1 MRAFYR
7 HLKHRARRTVEETTM
22 EIAMAFEIIVF
33 FTLTALLFTVGF
45 ASGPIV
51 AKKFGP
57 PPHRQRHLH

>member
-1 MRAFYR
+1 
-7 HLKHRARRTVEETTM
+7 VEETTM

-51 AKKFGP
+51 AKNFGP
-57 PPHRQRHLH
+57 PPHRHRHPH